1 MAGGALK
8 KGNAHR
14 LRVGPHGSGSIEF
27 KLEHRLPESGR
38 GTYDFKAHLVFPT
51 SLGVTEELLNRERF
65 YANRRSYLRLH
76 PPREPLQKLANEV
89 LNVDHGGALI
99 RRQHRL
105 FAQRLRY
112 SMSAQVR
119 ASRRLLQQGESTQA
133 RDLFRLLVAD
143 LVEARRPLA
152 TVQSQLP
159 AGRLREVSRA
169 CDEWISL
176 EMTTRLLQL
185 AYRFQKRNVPP
196 PEGLWQ
202 FLQQESV
209 WRSQQSYPSAPLH
222 PERHG
227 EALLTRLSRLK
238 KIVASVLYLD
248 LENRGPSRGAQ
259 DLFFAIAASI
269 AMLWAVGMQFVAWW
283 VGGNPFQADAST
295 FTITTFVV
303 VAVFAYALKD
313 KIKEGL
319 RSWFRAKL
327 PVWLYD
333 REQIGFDD
341 EGDSV
346 ASSRETI
353 EYHQLAE
360 LPLTVQRWYEDSGTL
375 DVPVHFVS
383 YSRRT
388 EVNAKRLRQGRPD
401 MDGLTEI
408 IRLSVRPWL
417 THMDGPYEPV
427 WLPRGKQ
434 VEKHEA
440 KRVYPVLLMLEMR
453 ARDGDERIRLTR
465 RLELS
470 RNGVEKVRKQEFEG
484 FITEVPEQSLETLQ
498 PVTTGELMAF
508 DPDEEEREVID

>member
-1 MAGGALK
+1 MDY
-8 KGNAHR
+8 
-14 LRVGPHGSGSIEF
+14 
-27 KLEHRLPESGR
+27 LE
-38 GTYDFKAHLVFPT
+38 
-51 SLGVTEELLNRERF
+51 
-65 YANRRSYLRLH
+65 
-76 PPREPLQKLANEV
+76 
-89 LNVDHGGALI
+89 
-99 RRQHRL
+99 
-105 FAQRLRY
+105 
-112 SMSAQVR
+112 
-119 ASRRLLQQGESTQA
+119 
-133 RDLFRLLVAD
+133 
-143 LVEARRPLA
+143 RP
-152 TVQSQLP
+152 
-159 AGRLREVSRA
+159 
-169 CDEWISL
+169 
-176 EMTTRLLQL
+176 RLLQL

-202 FLQQESV
+202 FLQRESV

-360 LPLTVQRWYEDSGTL
+360 LPLTVQRWYQDSGTL

-470 RNGVEKVRKQEFEG
+470 RNGVEKVRKQEFEE

>member
-1 MAGGALK
+1 MAGGALSRGK
-8 KGNAHR
+8 QHR
-14 LRVGPHGSGSIEF
+14 LRVGPHGSGSVEF
-27 KLEHRLPESGR
+27 KLEHKLPATGKAK
-38 GTYDFKAHLVFPT
+38 YDLQVHLVFPT
-51 SLGVTEELLNRERF
+51 SLGITEELLSRERF

-76 PPREPLQKLANEV
+76 PPREPLSKLATAV
-89 LNVDHGGALI
+89 LNVGDGGPLV

-105 FAQRLRY
+105 FAQRLRH
-112 SMSAQVR
+112 SMAAQVSATR
-119 ASRRLLQQGESTQA
+119 KLLERGEVTQA
-133 RDLFRLLVAD
+133 RELFSLLIKDL
-143 LVEARRPLA
+143 EAGRSPLA
-152 TVQSQLP
+152 QVQSQIP
-159 AGRLREVSRA
+159 AGRLREVSRS
-169 CDEWISL
+169 CDEWVSL

-196 PEGLWQ
+196 PETLWD
-202 FLQQESV
+202 FLKSEAD
-209 WRSQQSYPSAPLH
+209 WRNHQSYVSAPLH

-227 EALLTRLSRLK
+227 GALLTRMSRLK
-238 KIVASVLYLD
+238 KIVGSVLYLD

-259 DLFFAIAASI
+259 DLLFAVAASV

-283 VGGNPFQADAST
+283 VGGNPFQSGAST

-346 ASSRETI
+346 ASSRESL
-353 EYHQLAE
+353 EYNQLEE
-360 LPLTVQRWYEDSGTL
+360 LPKSVQRWHEDTGTL
-375 DVPVHFVS
+375 DVPVHIVS

-401 MDGLTEI
+401 MGGLTEI

-427 WLPRGKQ
+427 WLPRGQ
-434 VEKHEA
+434 RVEKHEA
-440 KRVYPVLLMLEMR
+440 KRVYPVLLMLEVE
-453 ARDGDERIRLTR
+453 AEDRDDRVRVTR

-470 RNGVEKVRKQEFEG
+470 RDGVEKIRRHVGGDLQ
-484 FITEVPEQSLETLQ
+484 TELPDLAPESLA
-498 PVTTGELMAF
+498 PVTADELLAF
-508 DPDEEEREVID
+508 DPDEEEEASID